1 MHKLYIWQKTKK
13 NERREKESYFT
24 FILRIES
31 IIKELPWRKIFVPSR
46 FLLNKTKRFKKQV
59 SFFLISFRYITF
71 S

>member
-31 IIKELPWRKIFVPSR
+31 IIKELPWRKIFVPSL
-46 FLLNKTKRFKKQV
+46 FLLNKTKKFKKQV
-59 SFFLISFRYITF
+59 SFFLISFHYIIF